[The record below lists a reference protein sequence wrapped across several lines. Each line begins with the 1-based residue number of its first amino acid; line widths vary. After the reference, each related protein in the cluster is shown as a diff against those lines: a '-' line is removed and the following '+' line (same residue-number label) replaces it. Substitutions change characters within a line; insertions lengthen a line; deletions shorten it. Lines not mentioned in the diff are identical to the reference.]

1 MPKIDEKPSIGILD
15 KIISESSKNNK
26 LLVKRKSSKND
37 HQDMI
42 VLSQS
47 SAVEPVPKRVKR
59 EESMLV
65 ATV

>member
-1 MPKIDEKPSIGILD
+1 MD

-37 HQDMI
+37 HQEMI

-59 EESMLV
+59 EDSMV
-65 ATV
+65 FAV